1 MSTNEPPQGDPMTGV
16 YKLAISALATL
27 MVIFGTYYINAVEAD
42 TDRAYQSV
50 QSQIDKVLEHE
61 QRITTLEESKR
72 NTEQILRE
80 IKDSIKRVEDALT
93 RR

>member
-1 MSTNEPPQGDPMTGV
+1 MFTEQQADTNHMVGV
-16 YKLAISALATL
+16 YKMAIGALTSL
-27 MVIFGTYYINAVEAD
+27 ILIFGTYYINAVEAD

-50 QSQIDKVLEHE
+50 EQQSDKLLEHE

-72 NTEQILRE
+72 NTEQILQE
-80 IKDSIKRVEDALT
+80 IKASVKRVEDALT